1 MIACKPLT
9 LSGTAEVPLLPR
21 ADSAVHQDEHTHTS
35 QSLEESCVFYSQA
48 LLVIEMSAHVSRT
61 WLKITPLSHTQT
73 LLVIKMSAHVS
84 RTWLNKNSSFPHAD
98 PAGHRDERTCLS
110 HLVRQELL
118 FHGCNRGRGC
128 KLVGWTQGQGRCE
141 CTLVV

>member
-61 WLKITPLSHTQT
+61 WLKKTPLSHTQT

-110 HLVRQELL
+110 HLVE
-118 FHGCNRGRGC
+118 
-128 KLVGWTQGQGRCE
+128 
-141 CTLVV
+141 

>member
-1 MIACKPLT
+1 MPHNAWYQMIACKPLT

-61 WLKITPLSHTQT
+61 WLKKTPLSHTQT
-73 LLVIKMSAHVS
+73 LLVIEMSAHVS
-84 RTWLNKNSSFPHAD
+84 RTWCDRSSSSTVAIEAEGASWL
-98 PAGHRDERTCLS
+98 AGRKGKGAVSAR
-110 HLVRQELL
+110 LL
-118 FHGCNRGRGC
+118 F
-128 KLVGWTQGQGRCE
+128 E
-141 CTLVV
+141 SEES